1 VDRQVI
7 RELVDGGSSLRGI
20 AAELGIDPSTARKWL
35 RKLGLETKHMRTM
48 REAAEARE
56 RGENEVMR
64 ICPRHGV
71 TVFRVDS
78 RGTYRCV
85 RCNSDRVAARR
96 RMIKQI
102 LLAEMGGE
110 CLICGYSECDRALQF
125 HHVDPESKR
134 FSIAFEGVTRS
145 IDRAREEAAKC
156 VLLCANCHAEVE
168 AGVTELP

>member
-1 VDRQVI
+1 MDEQGI
-7 RELVDGGSSLRGI
+7 RELVEGGASLRDI
-20 AAELGIDPSTARKWL
+20 ARELEVDPSTARRWL
-35 RKLGLETKHMRTM
+35 RKLSLETKHMRTI

-56 RGENEVMR
+56 RGETEVMR
-64 ICPRHGV
+64 ICPTHGV
-71 TVFRVDS
+71 TVFRIDS

-96 RMIKQI
+96 RAIKEA

-110 CLICGYSECDRALQF
+110 CLICGYSDSSRALQF
-125 HHVDPESKR
+125 HHVDPTTKK
-134 FSIAFEGVTRS
+134 FGIAFEGVTRS
-145 IDRAREEAAKC
+145 LERARQEAAKC